1 MTPDRDTADASRMTW
16 RVELEQIVIAAVAV
30 ALLWWFS

>member
-1 MTPDRDTADASRMTW
+1 MTHDRDAADARRITW
-16 RVELEQIVIAAVAV
+16 RVELDQIVIAAVAV